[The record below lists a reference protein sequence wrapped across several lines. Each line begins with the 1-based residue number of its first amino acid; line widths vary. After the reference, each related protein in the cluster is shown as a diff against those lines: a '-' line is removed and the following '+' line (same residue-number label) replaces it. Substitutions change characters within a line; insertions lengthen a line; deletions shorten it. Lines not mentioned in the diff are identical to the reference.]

1 MKPFF
6 GPTQNTQR
14 HGGLRQWDSLP
25 RFFLV
30 SREVPPNVQLPP
42 NCFCEADMD
51 KALKAAEE
59 DDSSSSSSSSSD
71 SDDSSESSFGL
82 KTSKKPKAK
91 AKPKHRKPV
100 QVKETSK
107 PQPEEEK
114 EQAEDHKPDASM
126 APSISEVKSER
137 SAVSGATGADKP
149 LTPSALMDKANS
161 CYKGMEQI
169 TAWALYQGLKSKDVD
184 GKIGRSLDV
193 TAKMEAHRASDP
205 AMAELAGKLTGEVDR
220 VSQQSELFSS
230 LSSPVDLAPTLQA
243 KATMILEI
251 LKTWKLE
258 ETTAFLSDIARRTCE
273 GLISSQGKDRTMFGF
288 LSAKNNLGWD
298 GFGLFMVKDSL
309 QSQEQDCLQLVAS
322 IQLNTLNY
330 FMDKLRNVG
339 DSLAP
344 ILDSIPKAWYMPEL
358 CRTGV

>member
-1 MKPFF
+1 M
-6 GPTQNTQR
+6 
-14 HGGLRQWDSLP
+14 
-25 RFFLV
+25 
-30 SREVPPNVQLPP
+30 E
-42 NCFCEADMD
+42 
-51 KALKAAEE
+51 KALRAAEE

-82 KTSKKPKAK
+82 KTAKKPKAK

-100 QVKETSK
+100 QPPQQKDTIK
-107 PQPEEEK
+107 AQPEEAK
-114 EQAEDHKPDASM
+114 DQAEDNKPDASVV
-126 APSISEVKSER
+126 PSISEVKSER
-137 SAVSGATGADKP
+137 SGASGAAGADKP
-149 LTPSALMDKANS
+149 LTPLALMDKANS
-161 CYKGMEQI
+161 CFKGMEQI
-169 TAWALYQGLKSKDVD
+169 TAWALYQGVKSKDVD

-205 AMAELAGKLTGEVDR
+205 AMAELAEKLTGEVDR
-220 VSQQSELFSS
+220 VSQQSELFIS
-230 LSSPVDLAPTLQA
+230 LSSPADLAPTLQS
-243 KATMILEI
+243 KATMVLEI
-251 LKTWKLE
+251 IKTWKLE

-298 GFGLFMVKDSL
+298 GFGLSMVKDSL

-322 IQLNTLNY
+322 IQLNTLNF

-344 ILDSIPKAWYMPEL
+344 ILESIPKTWYMPEL